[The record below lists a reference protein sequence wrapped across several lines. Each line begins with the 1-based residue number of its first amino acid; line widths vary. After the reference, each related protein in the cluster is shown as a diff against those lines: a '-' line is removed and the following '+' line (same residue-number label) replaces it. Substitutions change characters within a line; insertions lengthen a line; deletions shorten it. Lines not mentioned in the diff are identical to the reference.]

1 MVLPPDEPNDEEELE
16 ELPDDY
22 GTPFDMPADDQ
33 VDIADGRGKAAKRP
47 LLDDTHPSTD
57 GGIEPSEA
65 YHAGL
70 SKTAEAGEP
79 NADDAVVGYDSLD
92 HGKSEAA

>member
-1 MVLPPDEPNDEEELE
+1 MALPPDEPNDEEELE

-22 GTPFDMPADDQ
+22 DTPFNIPDDDQ
-33 VDIADGRGKAAKRP
+33 VDIADGRGEAAKRP

-57 GGIEPSEA
+57 ANIELSEA

-70 SKTAEAGEP
+70 SNTANASEP
-79 NADDAVVGYDSLD
+79 NATDNVIGYDDLD
-92 HGKSEAA
+92 DEDEAA